1 VEGTVVVILTSIAFL
16 DLFFF
21 FGNQIDYLL
30 FKNHQFKQK
39 KIHSSKGGTTASV
52 NDHKKTVGSRKN
64 SGLKEHLNSNK
75 TSKNDKILRR
85 VC

>member
-1 VEGTVVVILTSIAFL
+1 LEIKFIIFSSKITSL
-16 DLFFF
+16 S
-21 FGNQIDYLL
+21 
-30 FKNHQFKQK
+30 KK